1 MTFDSRW
8 SASHSGSARWR
19 QASRATCVALVFGL
33 PVDILASTGRS
44 SAPVSNFIRYVT
56 SRSLDGLQSAT
67 RCNGLT

>member
-1 MTFDSRW
+1 MTVDSRW

-19 QASRATCVALVFGL
+19 QSSCVALVFGL